1 MSSFAKQTPTDANS
15 DVEDNTL
22 LPSSINVRRIYL
34 SPEAAKSDAF
44 REQERKRARKR
55 RNADMECQLFSDQRD
70 ESLNDPAP
78 LDASSSS
85 SSNATSTSILSVK
98 SDTLVTRAYLRR
110 VVEKNTQFHK
120 LEIDALRY
128 ENEILKATVRQYR
141 TKARKIRRLANAAIT
156 RDDHLMEAGN
166 ANLEQQPPKILK
178 GEIKSDSEDGW
189 HRNHVRYRYVDHS
202 DSEECSGL

>member
-22 LPSSINVRRIYL
+22 LPSLINVRRTYFT
-34 SPEAAKSDAF
+34 PEAAKSDAF

-85 SSNATSTSILSVK
+85 SSVK

-120 LEIDALRY
+120 VEIDALRY

-141 TKARKIRRLANAAIT
+141 IKARKVRRLANAAIT

-189 HRNHVRYRYVDHS
+189 HRNHVRYRYVEHS
-202 DSEECSGL
+202 DSEEC